1 MTTRIVENLEILLH
15 NNYVKEFPEYL
26 VPLCK
31 LENCPQYIVQ
41 QFYTPI
47 YCMMHRVDTGEM
59 AVIVEIVVYVS
70 IVDDSAVFLKPV
82 KEHL

>member
-1 MTTRIVENLEILLH
+1 MCIRDRYYAAI
-15 NNYVKEFPEYL
+15 
-26 VPLCK
+26 
-31 LENCPQYIVQ
+31 
-41 QFYTPI
+41 YTPI

-59 AVIVEIVVYVS
+59 AVIVDIVVYVS